1 MPHVFFGFAPFGPI
15 LFITIGKL
23 LLCRACSCAH
33 QKVKQHPCGK
43 CPSTP
48 HLLKIGYYSR
58 FVFLLHMHIIVIIRV
73 ISWMIIIVNRFLQMT
88 IISNSSFFNRTV
100 YSASKVGLISSQS
113 LCCASAAMVT
123 WHFQADIFIDPSS
136 GQLKFFSFPVT
147 CLLEKKEFVLAGIM
161 FRLNW
166 I

>member
-1 MPHVFFGFAPFGPI
+1 MPHVFFGFAPFDPI

-23 LLCRACSCAH
+23 LLCRACSCSH

-48 HLLKIGYYSR
+48 HLLKIGYYGR
-58 FVFLLHMHIIVIIRV
+58 FVFLLYMHIIVIIRV

-100 YSASKVGLISSQS
+100 YSASKVGRNFFAEPL
-113 LCCASAAMVT
+113 LCKCRDGDVT
-123 WHFQADIFIDPSS
+123 FPSWHFHWPKQRSA
-136 GQLKFFSFPVT
+136 
-147 CLLEKKEFVLAGIM
+147 EVL
-161 FRLNW
+161 
-166 I
+166 